1 MLGRTFVSWMGLGAL
16 VIGGAQACSASSSE
30 EGEGGKGGAGASG
43 TTTTSA
49 TSGPGGFSGSGG
61 GATVGPGAGG
71 GSDCAETS
79 SEAETDVLPADII
92 IAVDNSGSMSEEA
105 VFVQSSMVDFVNAIV
120 GSGIDA
126 HVVLISADASGS
138 NGICVPAPVG
148 SGSCPNDENLPSYRH
163 VVQTVGSTNA
173 LQLILDTYPSWQA
186 SLRPQ
191 ATKTIA
197 VVSDDDSAMN
207 AATFTSQLLALDP
220 SFQGFKFNA
229 IVAPYDLNPLSCFS
243 CSPPNCGA
251 CDPCCGAEGPFCV
264 ALPADEGAVY
274 KDLVSQTMG
283 VMGNLCLQN
292 FQPVFLDMATAVVSG
307 SQVAC
312 VYEIP
317 EPAMGDIDYG
327 KVNVAYK
334 SSPSAPEQ
342 PIFYVPGGAGDCD
355 GSGGWYY
362 DDPVNP
368 TQILLCPAT
377 CDAVQLG
384 DEGAITVKF
393 GCQTIVK

>member
-1 MLGRTFVSWMGLGAL
+1 MLGRTFVTWVGLGAL
-16 VIGGAQACSASSSE
+16 LVGAAQACSASSNNE
-30 EGEGGKGGAGASG
+30 DDGKGGSG
-43 TTTTSA
+43 TGAGTTSGA
-49 TSGPGGFSGSGG
+49 SGPGGFTGTGGS
-61 GATVGPGAGG
+61 ATVGTGVGG
-71 GSDCAETS
+71 GDDCAETS
-79 SEAETDVLPADII
+79 SEAESDVLPADII

-126 HVVLISADASGS
+126 HVVLISADSSGS
-138 NGICVPAPVG
+138 NGICVPFPVG

-163 VVQTVGSTNA
+163 VVQEVGSSNA
-173 LQLILDTYPSWQA
+173 LQLILNTYPQWQA

-197 VVSDDDSAMN
+197 VVSDDDSDMS

-220 SFQGFKFNA
+220 SFQGFKFDA
-229 IVAPYDLNPLSCFS
+229 IVAPYELFPLSCFN
-243 CSPPNCGA
+243 CSPPNCAA
-251 CDPCCGAEGPFCV
+251 CDPCCGAELAFCV
-264 ALPADEGAVY
+264 PLPADEGAVY
-274 KDLVSQTMG
+274 KDLVNQTMG

-312 VYEIP
+312 VYDIP
-317 EPAMGDIDYG
+317 APSMGEIDYG

-334 SSPSAPEQ
+334 SDPNAPEQ
-342 PIFYVPGGAGDCD
+342 PIFYVPGGATDCD
-355 GSGGWYY
+355 AAGGWYY
-362 DDPVNP
+362 DDPSNP

-377 CDAVQLG
+377 CTAVQMVQG
-384 DEGAITVKF
+384 GAITVKF